1 MKSFFAL
8 MKLEISGIFSD
19 MFARGDRTAK
29 KKTFGRGAAM
39 IGLIG
44 MLAVMMVIFE
54 VRILDALIRISSADI
69 MLKFLV
75 AAGMFMTV
83 FYGILEVLSRLYFSR
98 DIVILSYLPVRDFTL
113 YSARLVGHMIAEIGI
128 SAVFIIPGTIV
139 YMSRTGFDAMLLLRA
154 LAVTVLSP
162 AVPVAFCALVSGLIS
177 KVPGFWNHKELI
189 TTAFSLIIVL
199 GAVFISYFSGQLGG
213 SSVDEETLA
222 KSITSLSSV
231 FDRVVLAI
239 PPVAWAARALTDGGK
254 DMLLMILAS
263 IASMALVA
271 VLFSYHYIADTSRGS
286 ETSAPMKKVDMSRA
300 VIHGQ
305 SPLKALTKREI
316 QEMVRT
322 PAYLVN
328 GLLGPVI
335 MPTMMT
341 VMMIIPFMKI
351 DGGIAEFV
359 RTLGGAK
366 AAMLPVC
373 LFITGIMSLMMGMNS
388 VSSTAVSRE
397 GRRHSLM
404 VSLPVDARSLIASKL
419 VAALF
424 FSLVGIIPPPI
435 ICAVIIPGFGL
446 YALLMFLWSA
456 LLAFIG
462 AVLGLI
468 IDIGKPRLDWI
479 NETKAIKSNMN
490 QIFGLLIFFVVLALD
505 AGIVVLLFILGLDH
519 KLIILIETAL
529 LAAASAVSF
538 LFLKRKA
545 PSYHRIEA

>member
-19 MFARGDRTAK
+19 MFARGDRSAQK
-29 KKTFGRGAAM
+29 KSIGRGAAM
-39 IGLIG
+39 IGVMG

-54 VRILDALIRISSADI
+54 LRVLDVLINLRSADI
-69 MLKFLV
+69 LLKFLV
-75 AAGMFMTV
+75 AASMFMTV
-83 FYGILEVLSRLYFSR
+83 MYGILEVLSRLYFSR
-98 DIVILSYLPVRDFTL
+98 DIVILSYLPVKNFTL
-113 YSARLVGHMIAEIGI
+113 YSARIVGHLIAEIGI
-128 SAVFIIPGTIV
+128 SALFIIPGTV
-139 YMSRTGFDAMLLLRA
+139 VFMSRTGFDAGLMLRA
-154 LAVTVLSP
+154 LAVTIISP

-177 KVPGFWNHKELI
+177 KVPGFWTHKELI
-189 TTAFSLIIVL
+189 TTVFSLILVV

-213 SSVDEETLA
+213 SSVDQEALA
-222 KSITSLSSV
+222 ESITSLSST
-231 FDRVVLAI
+231 FDNIILAI
-239 PPVAWAARALTDGGK
+239 PPVAWAARALTDGGM
-254 DMLLMILAS
+254 DMLLMIVAS
-263 IASMALVA
+263 VVSMLLVA
-271 VLFSYHYIADTSRGS
+271 VLFSYHYIEDTSRGS
-286 ETSAPMKKVDMSRA
+286 ETGAPMKKVDMSRT

-305 SPLKALTKREI
+305 SPFKALTKREI
-316 QEMVRT
+316 LEMIRT

-341 VMMIIPFMKI
+341 VLMIIPFLQI
-351 DGGIAEFV
+351 DGGLAEFI

-366 AAMLPVC
+366 QAMLPIC

-388 VSSTAVSRE
+388 VASTAVSRE

-404 VSLPVDARSLIASKL
+404 VSLPADARTMIASKL
-419 VAALF
+419 AAALF
-424 FSLVGIIPPPI
+424 FSLVGIIPPPV
-435 ICAVIIPGFGL
+435 ICAVIIPGFGA
-446 YALLMFLWSA
+446 YAFLMFLWSA

-505 AGIVVLLFILGLDH
+505 AGAVVLLFILGLDH
-519 KLIILIETAL
+519 KLIILIETVLLVLGSAL
-529 LAAASAVSF
+529 SF